1 MSRFGA
7 SYSFNTYRK
16 SGQRSPFTNE
26 REIGIKIA
34 DCIEDLMKVFAIRS
48 AVYLSEQDCPYEEE
62 FDGND
67 FSASHLLGF
76 IGDEPVACMR
86 IRYFA
91 GFAKLER
98 FAVRQAY
105 RKSRMAITMA
115 KAAIELCRMKG
126 YTKIYGH
133 AQDPLVS
140 FWSRFGGKPVEPR
153 RELVFSDYRYTEIV
167 IEVEPHPEA
176 LTLETDPYVLIRP
189 EGQWDKPGVLDR
201 SVMRTTPTA
210 AAS

>member
-1 MSRFGA
+1 MSMLGGGY
-7 SYSFNTYRK
+7 SYNTYRK
-16 SGQRSPFTNE
+16 GGQRSPFKNGKE
-26 REIGIKIA
+26 VGIKVA

-48 AVYLSEQDCPYEEE
+48 AVYLSEQECPYDEE

-67 FSASHLLGF
+67 FSASHLIGY

-86 IRYFA
+86 VRYFA
-91 GFAKLER
+91 DFAKLER

-105 RKSRMAITMA
+105 RKSRVAITMA

-153 RELVFSDYRYTEIV
+153 RELIFSDYRYTEIL
-167 IEVEPHPEA
+167 IEVEPHPDA
-176 LTLETDPYVLIRP
+176 ISLKTDPYVLIRP
-189 EGQWDKPGVLDR
+189 EGQWDTPGVLDQSSTR
-201 SVMRTTPTA
+201 STPSSTA
-210 AAS
+210 A

>member
-1 MSRFGA
+1 MSRLNA
-7 SYSFNTYRK
+7 SYSFNTYK
-16 SGQRSPFTNE
+16 KGEQRSPFTN
-26 REIGIKIA
+26 RKEIGIKIV
-34 DCIEDLMKVFAIRS
+34 DCIEDMMKVFAIRS

-67 FSASHLLGF
+67 FSASHLLGY

-91 GFAKLER
+91 DFAKLER

-105 RKSRMAITMA
+105 RKSRMAMTMA

-140 FWSRFGGKPVEPR
+140 FWARFGGKPVEPR
-153 RELVFSDYRYTEIV
+153 RELIFSDYRYTEIV

-176 LTLETDPYVLIRP
+176 LSLKTDPYVLIRP

-201 SVMRTTPTA
+201 SVTR
-210 AAS
+210 SGSSDN